1 MLLNLHQV
9 LQFSI
14 NSLRT
19 NEILLVAG
27 KGHEKIQDIGK
38 KKIYFS
44 DRKIIL
50 DSIKIKNSNL
60 SNSFKLNIIKE
71 ISASKKLPSN
81 LYIKQAKI
89 NSKDVKKNDIF
100 LQ

>member
-1 MLLNLHQV
+1 M
-9 LQFSI
+9 
-14 NSLRT
+14 
-19 NEILLVAG
+19 AG

-81 LYIKQAKI
+81 L
-89 NSKDVKKNDIF
+89 
-100 LQ
+100 L